1 MLAITNPAAKSVSCL
16 RGDDSQFSILTH
28 MQQLTGLIGIG
39 VILAIGFAL
48 STNRRRINVRTIVSG
63 VAIQLLLAF
72 LFLRFPPVVRVF
84 DFSLLA

>member
-1 MLAITNPAAKSVSCL
+1 
-16 RGDDSQFSILTH
+16 

-72 LFLRFPPVVRVF
+72 LFL
-84 DFSLLA
+84 